1 MLLNKGIDFFFF
13 GGISTHPFNDA
24 NKAKYKF
31 FYGFLY
37 FPLRINWN
45 WSDFLLFCF
54 RRTILIVENIL
65 SVNVSITK
73 QMSNLIDLGSLR
85 IDGNNACLH

>member
-13 GGISTHPFNDA
+13 GGISRHPFNDA

-31 FYGFLY
+31 FYVFLY

-65 SVNVSITK
+65 SVNVSITQNK
-73 QMSNLIDLGSLR
+73 SLT
-85 IDGNNACLH
+85 L

>member
-13 GGISTHPFNDA
+13 GGISRHPFNDD

-31 FYGFLY
+31 FYVFLY

-65 SVNVSITK
+65 SVNVSITQNK
-73 QMSNLIDLGSLR
+73 
-85 IDGNNACLH
+85 CLTL